1 MLLLI
6 IAILIGATGQI
17 LLKIGVN
24 QSISLIPEVHSLRSL
39 LLAVFIFLKNY
50 KILSAIVLYSFG
62 FFLWLF
68 ILIKFELS
76 YVFPL
81 MAIIYILILLF
92 SWFFL
97 KEDINTLRVI
107 GTLLIALGILIV
119 AKSL

>member
-1 MLLLI
+1 M
-6 IAILIGATGQI
+6 AILIGTIGQI

-24 QSISLIPEVHSLRSL
+24 QSIPLVSEVHSLENL
-39 LLAVFIFLKNY
+39 LSAVFIFLKNY
-50 KILSAIVLYSFG
+50 KILSAIFLYSFG

-68 ILIKFELS
+68 ILTKFELS

-81 MAIIYILILLF
+81 MATIYIFILLF
-92 SWFFL
+92 SWIFL